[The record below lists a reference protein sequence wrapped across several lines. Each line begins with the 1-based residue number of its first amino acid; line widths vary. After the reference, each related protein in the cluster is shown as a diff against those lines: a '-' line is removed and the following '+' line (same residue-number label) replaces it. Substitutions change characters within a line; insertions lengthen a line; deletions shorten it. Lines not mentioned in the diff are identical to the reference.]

1 MRSWSK
7 KRRGAG
13 FTLLRTAGGVAVI
26 VILALLAAVSARAAW
41 NMYEKFTEA
50 SLGRQAAQSELDE
63 LKEKKER
70 VSTAVT
76 AFSSERGIEAEIRQR
91 FGVAKPGEGEIQ
103 IVRDEDGEGGA
114 SKEPQNLWEWIVE
127 TFFVW

>member
-13 FTLLRTAGGVAVI
+13 FTLLRNLGGIAAI
-26 VILALLAAVSARAAW
+26 IILALLAAVSARAAW
-41 NMYEKFTEA
+41 NMYEKFTQA
-50 SLGRQAAQSELDE
+50 SVGRQSAQHEFDE

-70 VSTAVT
+70 VSAAVE
-76 AFSSERGIEAEIRQR
+76 ALSSQRGVEAEIRQR
-91 FGVAKPGEGEIQ
+91 FGVALPGEGEIK
-103 IVRDEDGEGGA
+103 IVRDQSGEGSA
-114 SKEPQNLWEWIVE
+114 SKEPQNAWEWIVE